1 MVLSFRSCPGTG
13 GGSTVPVA
21 MQPLGVDCDKE
32 ISVHPFENALIV
44 FRDGMTRLQTVVHL
58 FVFRY
63 FLRAFWQGLSPSS
76 KL

>member
-1 MVLSFRSCPGTG
+1 
-13 GGSTVPVA
+13 
-21 MQPLGVDCDKE
+21 MQPLGVDCGKE
-32 ISVHPFENALIV
+32 ISVHLSENALIV

-63 FLRAFWQGLSPSS
+63 FFAGFLAGALPSS